1 MNCELLNDDYVIFRK
16 DRESR
21 RAGGVLIAIRAN
33 SFTNVQQYIHET
45 SQDEELEI
53 VAVVVVTSQQKVL
66 ICSCYRPPDF
76 TSNWIDTFNTYL
88 SRACDLFDNV
98 VICGD
103 FNLPDISWDNTIANK
118 TNGHPFI
125 EVLND
130 HFLTQVNN
138 FPTRGDNILDLLIT
152 SVPEHV
158 TITQIET
165 PENAAVFTDHSVVFY
180 ELNAFVTIQAKT
192 RRYVY
197 DYGKG
202 DFEGLRSALSAKNLC
217 SNLDHE
223 DINDDWQSWKNTFLQ
238 TVSKYDP
245 CKKIKGRNPLPWI
258 TGNILNLIN
267 KKNTVRRKLKSCP
280 TSHLAQ
286 KFKGLRTSVKNMLRE
301 SLENYFT
308 SLGNNFKQNPKR
320 LWSIIK
326 NKSKSRNIPNTVSSA
341 VNSGTNQ
348 DPARFSADN
357 PTDIANMFNRYFTS
371 VYTSADN
378 YEDTADHEQ
387 AEPAVMTDLALSVEE
402 VQAVLGSLDC
412 TKATGP
418 DGIPARLLKET
429 ASVISPS
436 LCKLYNKSLEQGIF
450 PQDWK
455 LANIVP
461 IYKKGQREHTEN
473 YRPISLLPILSKVL
487 ERCVFFNIK
496 DHLFQLI
503 QKLQHGFISGK
514 SCVTNLLEVLDYI
527 GSELDNGG

>member
-1 MNCELLNDDYVIFRK
+1 MTSPPPPPSTNFSKDFPEKFFRSFKKKNRAKERCRKKNSCKQLGVKKKFVHRKIAQPPPQISNGPPLSNIHCFQDLVYAHELDIICVNETWLNKNILNCELLNDDYVIFRK

-45 SQDEELEI
+45 NQDEELEI
-53 VAVVVVTSQQKVL
+53 VAAVVVTSQQQKVL
-66 ICSCYRPPDF
+66 ICSCYRPPDS
-76 TSNWIDTFNTYL
+76 TSNWIDTPNTYL
-88 SRACDLFDNV
+88 CRACDPFDNV

-217 SNLDHE
+217 SNLDHD

-238 TVSKYDP
+238 TVS
-245 CKKIKGRNPLPWI
+245 NSQS
-258 TGNILNLIN
+258 TFH
-267 KKNTVRRKLKSCP
+267 VRR
-280 TSHLAQ
+280 
-286 KFKGLRTSVKNMLRE
+286 
-301 SLENYFT
+301 
-308 SLGNNFKQNPKR
+308 
-320 LWSIIK
+320 
-326 NKSKSRNIPNTVSSA
+326 
-341 VNSGTNQ
+341 
-348 DPARFSADN
+348 
-357 PTDIANMFNRYFTS
+357 
-371 VYTSADN
+371 
-378 YEDTADHEQ
+378 
-387 AEPAVMTDLALSVEE
+387 
-402 VQAVLGSLDC
+402 
-412 TKATGP
+412 
-418 DGIPARLLKET
+418 
-429 ASVISPS
+429 
-436 LCKLYNKSLEQGIF
+436 
-450 PQDWK
+450 
-455 LANIVP
+455 
-461 IYKKGQREHTEN
+461 
-473 YRPISLLPILSKVL
+473 
-487 ERCVFFNIK
+487 
-496 DHLFQLI
+496 
-503 QKLQHGFISGK
+503 
-514 SCVTNLLEVLDYI
+514 
-527 GSELDNGG
+527 